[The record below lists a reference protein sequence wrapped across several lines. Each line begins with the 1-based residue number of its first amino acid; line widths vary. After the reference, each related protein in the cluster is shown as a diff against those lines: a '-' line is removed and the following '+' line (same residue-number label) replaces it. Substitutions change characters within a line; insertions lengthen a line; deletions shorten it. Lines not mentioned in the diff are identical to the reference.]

1 MTRKNAKVG
10 SPELDAATLKVLKE
24 AGMPVSI
31 QHVAKLTKV
40 AWHQAR
46 SQLFKLAMERKI
58 KGINTT
64 KSWIFTMDTDTPEI
78 TPVASH
84 VAFHS
89 HPDQSEELDTG
100 N

>member
-31 QHVAKLTKV
+31 QYVANRTKV

-64 KSWIFTMDTDTPEI
+64 KSWIFTVDTDTPEV
-78 TPVASH
+78 TPVAAP
-84 VAFHS
+84 VEFHS
-89 HPDQSEELDTG
+89 PPDQDREK
-100 N
+100 